1 MAFSFTNGGRGGRRF
16 RGDTTTLAEMNVVP
30 LVDVVLVLLIIF
42 MVTAQVMEFGLQIDV
57 AKVKERQTTT
67 EDLPV
72 ISITKSAQVYLNGK
86 PLNINE
92 IGTSVKQRF
101 PKAEAVYVQAD
112 KNLVVNYLMQVVSAV
127 GEQKLQVKLVTKS
140 EDIPDKRR

>member
-1 MAFSFTNGGRGGRRF
+1 
-16 RGDTTTLAEMNVVP
+16 VVP